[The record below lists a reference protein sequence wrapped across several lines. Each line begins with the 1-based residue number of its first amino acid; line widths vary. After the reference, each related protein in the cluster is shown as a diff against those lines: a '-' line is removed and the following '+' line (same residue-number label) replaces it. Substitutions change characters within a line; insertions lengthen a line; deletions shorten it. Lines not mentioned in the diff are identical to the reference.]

1 MLEIIFSDISNYM
14 DSYFLKSIALGLICA
29 FVMLTLLNAFKRLEK
44 DEISERRIIVKT
56 TAFFLWIVYGYMVL
70 GIAFLC
76 RKPIFG
82 RQLSLIPFSTPVGNA
97 RLLAYQVEN
106 ILMFIP
112 YGMIIPVLS
121 TYCKK
126 WYWCLLGGI
135 FSSISI
141 EVLQYMTMRGKAQ
154 IDDVL
159 LNAAGTMIGWCII
172 KLLGRW
178 HRRMD

>member
-76 RKPIFG
+76 KTAFSDTVFDSCRQCTSFG
-82 RQLSLIPFSTPVGNA
+82 
-97 RLLAYQVEN
+97 
-106 ILMFIP
+106 
-112 YGMIIPVLS
+112 
-121 TYCKK
+121 
-126 WYWCLLGGI
+126 
-135 FSSISI
+135 IS
-141 EVLQYMTMRGKAQ
+141 G
-154 IDDVL
+154 
-159 LNAAGTMIGWCII
+159 
-172 KLLGRW
+172 
-178 HRRMD
+178 